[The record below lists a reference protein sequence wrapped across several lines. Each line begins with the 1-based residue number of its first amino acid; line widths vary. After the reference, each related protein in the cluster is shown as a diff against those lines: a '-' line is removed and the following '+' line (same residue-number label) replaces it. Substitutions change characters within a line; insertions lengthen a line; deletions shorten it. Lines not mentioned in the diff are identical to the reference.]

1 MKLYYYK
8 HSTCLN
14 FGDDLNPWLFSK
26 LLKGM
31 LDDDENE
38 LLIGIGTLLNDK
50 IPCAPKK
57 IIFSSGAGYG
67 TGLPIIDDTWKI
79 YCVRGPLT
87 AKLLKLDKNLAI
99 IDGAVLVRKLYKHDT
114 NTKNRKYSFMP
125 HISTASTGGAL
136 WRKVCE
142 ELDFGYIDPR
152 GETEKIIKDI
162 KSSEV
167 LITEA
172 MHGAIVAETF
182 RVPWVPV
189 VTNNE
194 IFPFK
199 WHDWCSSI
207 GLEYEPVKLLPLWDI
222 HPENI
227 YHKAKTG
234 LKIYIAKTKLKQI
247 CSSAIPVN
255 TKDKVFDNLYNN
267 INTKLYEMIESCTS
281 ASR

>member
-26 LLKGM
+26 LLNGM

-50 IPCAPKK
+50 IPCTSKK

-87 AKLLKLDKNLAI
+87 AKLLKLDNKLAI
-99 IDGAVLVRKLYKHDT
+99 IDGAVLVKELYKSVT
-114 NTKNRKYSFMP
+114 YTKNWKYSFMP
-125 HISTASTGGAL
+125 HISTASSGGTL

-142 ELDFGYIDPR
+142 ELNFGYIDPR
-152 GETEKIIKDI
+152 DETEKIIQDI

-207 GLEYEPVKLLPLWDI
+207 GIEYDPVKLLPLWDTDFDD
-222 HPENI
+222 I
-227 YHKAKTG
+227 YHKAKIG
-234 LKIYIAKTKLKQI
+234 LKMYIAKNKLKQI
-247 CSSAIPVN
+247 YRSVIPVN
-255 TKDKVFDNLYNN
+255 AKDKVFVNLYNN
-267 INTKLYEMIESCTS
+267 INSKLYEMIDSCVS
-281 ASR
+281 K